1 MKNKSSQS
9 PLVIAISGGS
19 GSGKTTLASMLK
31 EHYSGSANLMSLDSY
46 YKDLSG
52 LTVEDRVKMNFDHPS
67 CIDFLLFKENV
78 ALLKKNKAINDP
90 IYSFDTHC
98 RLKETNRVEAAPLLI
113 LEGLYSFYDKNVSKV
128 ADLKIYVDAGDD
140 IRLIRRIRRDVRE
153 RGRDIES
160 ILSQYESTV
169 RVMHQEY
176 VEKQKNNA
184 DLIIINDGKEELQS
198 ILTAIIYSIDKML
211 LCPV

>member
-1 MKNKSSQS
+1 MKNKSNQS

-31 EHYSGSANLMSLDSY
+31 EHYSDSASLISLDSY
-46 YKDLSG
+46 YKDLSDLEVG
-52 LTVEDRVKMNFDHPS
+52 DRVKTNFDHPS

-98 RLKETNRVEAAPLLI
+98 RLRETNRVEAAPLLI
-113 LEGLYSFYDKNVSKV
+113 LEGLYSFYDKNVSEV
-128 ADLKIYVDAGDD
+128 ADFKIYVDAGDD

-169 RVMHQEY
+169 RIMHQEH
-176 VEKQKNNA
+176 VEQQKNDA
-184 DLIIINDGKEELQS
+184 DLVINNDGKEELQS
-198 ILTAIIYSIDKML
+198 IVTPIIHSIDKML